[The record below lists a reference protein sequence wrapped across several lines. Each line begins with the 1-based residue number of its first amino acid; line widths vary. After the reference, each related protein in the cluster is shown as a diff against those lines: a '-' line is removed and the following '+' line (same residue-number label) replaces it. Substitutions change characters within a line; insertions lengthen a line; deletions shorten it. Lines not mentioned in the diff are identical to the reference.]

1 MYSFITDNLLAS
13 YVLPDH
19 YFYPMVPNAPDY
31 NIPVGILEV
40 TVVECKCGFR
50 TLSSQINIRCRCP
63 LQYAN

>member
-31 NIPVGILEV
+31 NIPVGIIEV
-40 TVVECKCGFR
+40 TVVECKCEPG
-50 TLSSQINIRCRCP
+50 S
-63 LQYAN
+63 A